1 MKKILCLSFLI
12 LLLSGCSIVYIDR
25 QSIDEIIDTILVD
38 NVNLK
43 NVSQRGYSYY
53 LPQGV
58 SLNNSN
64 NDNSI
69 LYYNHKKMYLYV
81 DLVSYYHDI
90 DYKYE
95 KLNNVYYQ
103 KSINKNGYKGY
114 LVITDINDKY
124 FIEFMYKYSKI
135 EAYINK
141 NDLNKTITQMAY
153 ILNSISFNDNVIG
166 SLVGENSLNYREE
179 QFDIFKPNGE
189 DSNFLDFIK
198 EYDDGRSESKDED
211 ILDLETEIE

>member
-25 QSIDEIIDTILVD
+25 QSIDEIINAILID

-43 NVSQRGYSYY
+43 NVSLKGYSYY

-58 SLNNSN
+58 SLKSSN
-64 NDNSI
+64 NGNSK
-69 LYYNHKKMYLYV
+69 LYYNRKKMYLYV
-81 DLVSYYHDI
+81 DLISYYHKV

-95 KLNNVYYQ
+95 KVNNAYYS

-114 LVITDINDKY
+114 LVITEINNKY

-141 NDLNKTITQMAY
+141 NDLNETITKMAY
-153 ILNSISFNDNVIG
+153 ILNSINFNDNVIE
-166 SLVGENSLNYREE
+166 SLVGNNSLNYKEE
-179 QFDIFKPNGE
+179 QYDIFKPNGE
-189 DSNFLDFIK
+189 ESNFLDIIK
-198 EYDDGRSESKDED
+198 QYDDGRSESKDED
-211 ILDLETEIE
+211 TLELDTNIE

>member
-25 QSIDEIIDTILVD
+25 QTIDEIIDTILVD

-43 NVSQRGYSYY
+43 NVSHRGYSYY

-58 SLNNSN
+58 SLNNTN

-81 DLVSYYHDI
+81 DLISYYHHI

-135 EAYINK
+135 EAYVNK
-141 NDLNKTITQMAY
+141 NDVNKTITQMAY
-153 ILNSISFNDNVIG
+153 ILNSISFNDSVIE
-166 SLVGENSLNYREE
+166 SLVGENALNYREE

-189 DSNFLDFIK
+189 ESNFLDFV
-198 EYDDGRSESKDED
+198 EQYDDGRSESKDED
-211 ILDLETEIE
+211 ILDLETDME